1 MTAKHLSTW
10 LRRLVPE
17 SPKCARFAAGSALAA
32 LALQTLCH
40 LASLGQAAL
49 ARLNA
54 WLLAHGL
61 RDIPPCDLPAD
72 GTIPAAPVTYQPAI
86 MGATVMAFALLAV
99 AHTVRFLGGED
110 REGKEKV
117 SARRRGLIGAAAVL
131 GGMQIAMSVIGVFV
145 LRASAI
151 GSLCTFFGPMAAY
164 FSSLALGI
172 GVAALP
178 FCLLRLHGSVLKA
191 PCDGADLR
199 KLERLLS
206 LAFGVCVAVVS
217 TDIIKDAVF
226 WIPRSPYPF
235 LVGASFL
242 FALLTPLS
250 ALCVLW
256 SCLTLLRGAA
266 AGMCI
271 LQEPGRRI
279 IPFAVLLPCVLA
291 GALTA
296 ARTCSY
302 NLFVCVAS
310 VLYLLQVLLIGW
322 LLYLMPRGLNKREAT
337 DANAAMPVWC
347 GAAGLGTALAALVF
361 ASLGNM
367 GPAAGLAA
375 AAGVLS
381 FHGRKRRPRLVCAAM
396 VILAVVVLQLL
407 SPLRHA
413 YWNSSAME
421 DANVNLANYDW
432 AEEFVFISAHI
443 SPGNG
448 SSPDEGFEHERTDFS
463 TEWGEGWWGEG
474 CAVDEDDFWTA
485 EEQALLSKWGADFQA
500 DSRETTPVFHRKAPL
515 ASISGLGFSIQ
526 FHEESVLFFPAS
538 PSRSLRL
545 RARKITPLDRQV
557 LELIRSKVRE
567 KVTRES
573 STKDNLKS
581 IHGIQLPPS
590 ATHFQTHGN
599 RWRHGGSAA
608 MFECEYADLADWM
621 STLSVRTKMDPAN
634 GDAGNPCTNGYN
646 CWPTNAQTWVPGNR
660 EFDGFTN
667 TWSGATHPV
676 VMLSCDSPTGDWL
689 HVEIWRKSH
698 DGNAVVKIYTDWN

>member
-1 MTAKHLSTW
+1 MNEKPDTMTAKHLSTW
-10 LRRLVPE
+10 VRRLVPE

-32 LALQTLCH
+32 LALQALCH
-40 LASLGQAAL
+40 LASLWQAAL

-54 WLLAHGL
+54 WLLTHGL
-61 RDIPPCDLPAD
+61 RDIPPCDSPAD
-72 GTIPAAPVTYQPAI
+72 GNIPAAPVTYQPAI

-99 AHTVRFLGGED
+99 AHTVRVLGGED
-110 REGKEKV
+110 REGEKTA

-151 GSLCTFFGPMAAY
+151 GSLCSFFGPMAAY

-191 PCDGADLR
+191 PCDGANPR

-217 TDIIKDAVF
+217 ADIIKDAVF

-242 FALLTPLS
+242 FALLTPLA

-271 LQEPGRRI
+271 LQKPGRRI

-310 VLYLLQVLLIGW
+310 ALYLLQVLLIGW

-337 DANAAMPVWC
+337 DVNAEMPVWC
-347 GAAGLGTALAALVF
+347 GAAGLGTAIAALVF

-367 GPAAGLAA
+367 GPAAGLVA

-381 FHGRKRRPRLVCAAM
+381 FHGRKRRQHLVCAAA

-432 AEEFVFISAHI
+432 AEE
-443 SPGNG
+443 
-448 SSPDEGFEHERTDFS
+448 
-463 TEWGEGWWGEG
+463 
-474 CAVDEDDFWTA
+474 
-485 EEQALLSKWGADFQA
+485 
-500 DSRETTPVFHRKAPL
+500 
-515 ASISGLGFSIQ
+515 
-526 FHEESVLFFPAS
+526 
-538 PSRSLRL
+538 
-545 RARKITPLDRQV
+545 V
-557 LELIRSKVRE
+557 LEKS
-567 KVTRES
+567 TRES
-573 STKDNLKS
+573 STKDTLKS
-581 IHGIQLPPS
+581 IHGIHLPPS

-646 CWPTNAQTWVPGNR
+646 CWPTNAQTWVPGNG

-667 TWSGATHPV
+667 TWSGVTHPV

-689 HVEIWRKSH
+689 HVEIWRKGH